1 MIWFCINWPG
11 DLVHLSFSRVY
22 TMKQCKLRFLFLG
35 SKCMYHDSK
44 MYLFNN
50 PPPCAMPNKFYLSRN
65 CLGSPANKGRSTV
78 NYLQSSAF
86 DCPFYH
92 VILLYFVIFI
102 ILWLVTFPIN
112 VYYCYHYS
120 LEILLNNV
128 ELVFLK
134 FKHFYKTQRTSFF
147 FFLSVIFCS
156 LLRNHYLY

>member
-65 CLGSPANKGRSTV
+65 CIGSPANKGRSTV

-86 DCPFYH
+86 DCPYLSCHFALFCHIYH
-92 VILLYFVIFI
+92 IVPGDFSNKCILL
-102 ILWLVTFPIN
+102 LSLFPRN
-112 VYYCYHYS
+112 SFEQRWTCF
-120 LEILLNNV
+120 LEI
-128 ELVFLK
+128 
-134 FKHFYKTQRTSFF
+134 
-147 FFLSVIFCS
+147 
-156 LLRNHYLY
+156 